1 MYTNRFKISF
11 SFYFFPNTFILLA
24 KYNAFN
30 ISFRQCLLPSH
41 LHEPLIESIT
51 ILLNDTNLMQYSHIK
66 VLNSFIV
73 LWLLSKLQGWFDQRI
88 VFFLFKTT
96 VLNLL
101 TSQSE
106 KISMPSSPN
115 TMMLTAYAT
124 FELYTNT
131 SKPNKNM

>member
-1 MYTNRFKISF
+1 MVAQKMGIVGVVLSTHRL
-11 SFYFFPNTFILLA
+11 FF
-24 KYNAFN
+24 
-30 ISFRQCLLPSH
+30 
-41 LHEPLIESIT
+41 
-51 ILLNDTNLMQYSHIK
+51 
-66 VLNSFIV
+66 
-73 LWLLSKLQGWFDQRI
+73 
-88 VFFLFKTT
+88 FKTT

-101 TSQSE
+101 TSERE

>member
-1 MYTNRFKISF
+1 MYTNRFKIIF
-11 SFYFFPNTFILLA
+11 SPIHLYYLLNIMHLIFF
-24 KYNAFN
+24 
-30 ISFRQCLLPSH
+30 FRQCLLPSH

-73 LWLLSKLQGWFDQRI
+73 LWLLKKWELQAWSYQRI
-88 VFFLFKTT
+88 VFFFFKTT

-101 TSQSE
+101 TSQRE

-131 SKPNKNM
+131 SKHNKNM

>member
-1 MYTNRFKISF
+1 MYTNRFKIIF
-11 SFYFFPNTFILLA
+11 SQIHLYYLLNIMHLIFF
-24 KYNAFN
+24 
-30 ISFRQCLLPSH
+30 FRQCLLPSH

-73 LWLLSKLQGWFDQRI
+73 LWLLKKWELQAWSYQRI
-88 VFFLFKTT
+88 VFFFFKTT

-101 TSQSE
+101 TSQKE
-106 KISMPSSPN
+106 KNSMPSSPN
-115 TMMLTAYAT
+115 KFTMMLTAYAT